1 MIEYIV
7 EQVPD
12 ARYPVGCAVI
22 KGRELL
28 TFGQFTSHQAAEA
41 WGAIIRERCIKE
53 FMHKGEITDEFLE
66 LVTGEH
72 QDEHDAAK
80 LRH

>member
-7 EQVPD
+7 EELPD
-12 ARYPVGCAVI
+12 PRYPVGCVVV
-22 KGRELL
+22 KNREVL

-53 FMHKGEITDEFLE
+53 FMSKGEITDEFLK

-72 QDEHDAAK
+72 QDEYDASK